1 MKKTLNTLLTE
12 RTRTIE
18 FRSIR
23 KQLFVV
29 AQNKKNFLLRLN
41 IEPETIIM
49 LQNECLTVEKI
60 NEHGYE
66 TYKISW

>member
-12 RTRTIE
+12 RTKTIE
-18 FRSIR
+18 FRAIR
-23 KQLFVV
+23 KQLLTV
-29 AQNKKNFLLRLN
+29 AQNKKNFLIRLN
-41 IEPETIIM
+41 IEPETITM

-60 NEHGYE
+60 NEYGYE